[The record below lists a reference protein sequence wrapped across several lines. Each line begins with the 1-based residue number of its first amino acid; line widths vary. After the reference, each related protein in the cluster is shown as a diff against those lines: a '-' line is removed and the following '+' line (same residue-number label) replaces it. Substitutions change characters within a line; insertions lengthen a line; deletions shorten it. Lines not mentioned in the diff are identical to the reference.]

1 MEVGGKLTRRDF
13 LVLGAFS
20 LLLYCYACYGG
31 RVLTQHEARLPQASI
46 EMANAG
52 EWLIPT
58 CGGRPWLE
66 RPPLPHWLT
75 IGIASVCG
83 VWDQVWVFRIPNALA
98 GVLSVLLTGWLGAR
112 FFGREIG
119 LLSGL
124 MLATSYEFVHYA
136 WLAEEDIYLAAAVL
150 VGMVLFV
157 KLEFDAPVAHGQ
169 PSVDQLSIDQQRLS
183 LFGNRSRAVWI
194 FFLVMGLSNLVKGL
208 CFAAVMVGL
217 SGGAWMLFSGN
228 PRRLYRYVWF
238 WGACLFVVTASWW
251 IVAVSI
257 QYPEMLQIW
266 SGDLKNRTDGMYSR
280 APFWLYGQ
288 TLLWALLPWTLPAVM
303 GMFETGKK
311 AYREPASAERLLW
324 CWAVIPILF
333 LSIPSHKHHHYLVPC
348 LAPWGIFAAIGARTL
363 WLSVPQWPI
372 WLRQPALSALVFGLP
387 AAIALGVFRAKV
399 PGPQFIP
406 WVVALCIPVA
416 VFAIGRALLDR
427 NGRRCVAVL
436 MTILVVGYCGAY
448 SYHGLYI
455 DRYRTEAEFLQAA
468 AKEVPAGEPI
478 FLNAD
483 GTILNTFRNLFYLGD
498 RAKTLHNLTF
508 LLDEK
513 ITSEEV
519 YLIGRR
525 DGEEELKNYG
535 TAEEVLAC
543 RYIPRPSST
552 ASQWV
557 LYRVALDPG
566 LPRYPNDVRISA
578 LQAMERVPGPF
589 LGEGD
594 GSGIRRIDYR
604 Q

>member
-217 SGGAWMLFSGN
+217 SGGGVDVVFRKSSASVSLRVVLGGVSVCGD
-228 PRRLYRYVWF
+228 
-238 WGACLFVVTASWW
+238 GFVVDRGGFDS
-251 IVAVSI
+251 VSRDAA
-257 QYPEMLQIW
+257 
-266 SGDLKNRTDGMYSR
+266 DLVRRSQEPDGR
-280 APFWLYGQ
+280 DVQ
-288 TLLWALLPWTLPAVM
+288 
-303 GMFETGKK
+303 
-311 AYREPASAERLLW
+311 
-324 CWAVIPILF
+324 
-333 LSIPSHKHHHYLVPC
+333 PC
-348 LAPWGIFAAIGARTL
+348 
-363 WLSVPQWPI
+363 SV
-372 WLRQPALSALVFGLP
+372 
-387 AAIALGVFRAKV
+387 
-399 PGPQFIP
+399 
-406 WVVALCIPVA
+406 
-416 VFAIGRALLDR
+416 
-427 NGRRCVAVL
+427 
-436 MTILVVGYCGAY
+436 LVVRSDSAV
-448 SYHGLYI
+448 GL
-455 DRYRTEAEFLQAA
+455 AA
-468 AKEVPAGEPI
+468 VDVAG
-478 FLNAD
+478 
-483 GTILNTFRNLFYLGD
+483 
-498 RAKTLHNLTF
+498 
-508 LLDEK
+508 
-513 ITSEEV
+513 
-519 YLIGRR
+519 
-525 DGEEELKNYG
+525 
-535 TAEEVLAC
+535 
-543 RYIPRPSST
+543 
-552 ASQWV
+552 
-557 LYRVALDPG
+557 
-566 LPRYPNDVRISA
+566 
-578 LQAMERVPGPF
+578 
-589 LGEGD
+589 GD
-594 GSGIRRIDYR
+594 GDV
-604 Q
+604 